1 MEAAPPPSDP
11 VFFPPVQWATEDG
24 LLMVGGNLT
33 PDWLLEA
40 YSRGIFPWPVPFQGE
55 MVLAWFCPDP
65 RAVLELDSLHISR
78 RLRRR
83 MRSGRYRVTQDRDFR
98 GVLAGCAEPRVTEG
112 GTWITAEMAD
122 AYQRLHEL
130 GFAHSVEVWEDDV
143 LVGGIYGV
151 TLGGLFAGE
160 SMFHRTRDASKIA
173 IAHLVEHLRE
183 RGYCL
188 FDVQLWTSHLA
199 SLGAVEISRADYL
212 RRLKEALRVPATFR

>member
-24 LLMVGGNLT
+24 LLMVGGHLT

-83 MRSGRYRVTQDRDFR
+83 MGSGRYRVTHRRGFSRRGGRVRRAARDRR
-98 GVLAGCAEPRVTEG
+98 GHLDHCRNG
-112 GTWITAEMAD
+112 
-122 AYQRLHEL
+122 
-130 GFAHSVEVWEDDV
+130 
-143 LVGGIYGV
+143 
-151 TLGGLFAGE
+151 GGL
-160 SMFHRTRDASKIA
+160 
-173 IAHLVEHLRE
+173 
-183 RGYCL
+183 
-188 FDVQLWTSHLA
+188 
-199 SLGAVEISRADYL
+199 
-212 RRLKEALRVPATFR
+212 PAAP